1 MYAIYGVER
10 QGENGIIKT
19 LNVGALPSGILSECE
34 NQINVFEAA
43 FHRTNQNGAVKL
55 IPSSCAYMLPKDLQ
69 PMLRNE
75 KLPDAYVLKQSG
87 NWAPIYTAWYGLPTA
102 NPAEMCT
109 QLINGMRKKLTADK
123 ADLQCFAASGSG
135 KKKK

>member
-1 MYAIYGVER
+1 
-10 QGENGIIKT
+10 
-19 LNVGALPSGILSECE
+19 
-34 NQINVFEAA
+34 
-43 FHRTNQNGAVKL
+43 
-55 IPSSCAYMLPKDLQ
+55 MLPKDLQ

-123 ADLQCFAASGSG
+123 ADLQSRAVHRH
-135 KKKK
+135 